1 MINRILRKTIV
12 RISETVVMLCL
23 LLPAM
28 SLQAMAASKISVSG
42 TVTSQIED
50 EPLAGASVRIKG
62 TSLGVTTDVDGKYEI
77 LAEKGQVLQFSY
89 IGYKSKEVTI
99 DRNVINV
106 ALDEDRTLLDDVVV
120 VGYGTMKRSD
130 ITGSVVSVGADE
142 IKKTIVTSVDQA
154 LQGRAAGVQ
163 VTQNS
168 GSPGG
173 GISVAIRGVNSL
185 NGNEPLYVIDGVAV
199 DGKSSDGKTSALST
213 VNPSD
218 IMSIEVLKDA
228 SATAIYG
235 SRASNGVVLITT
247 RHGQAGKTRVTYE
260 GYYALQQIPKRLK
273 TMNLRQYAQLYN
285 ERVEVLGWGER
296 EEFADPS
303 VLGDGTD
310 WQKEIFGNAGMWNH
324 QVSVSGGTESTQ
336 FLVSGSYTDQKGIA
350 VGSGFERFT
359 ARINVDTKI
368 TKWLQIGAQ
377 SSLSHTK
384 RNNTIDDNGVIQ
396 TALRQLPEVP
406 ARNPDGSWGYQE
418 NNQLGIYYTNPLA
431 DALTRTNYNKG
442 LQAMVNA
449 YANVTLLPGLTAR
462 VEYGGTFDYG
472 NWYFFQPEMTI
483 GQFTQN
489 SNSQRQS
496 SNSRYTSFKQYITY
510 MRDFGKH
517 GINIMAG
524 HESQESKWE
533 NFSASRQGYLFNNV
547 TSINVGDLKTASNDS
562 GSGCFAIESYYGRLN
577 YNFDNRYLFTAT
589 LRADGSSAFG
599 PDNRWGWFPS
609 VALAWRM
616 KNESFLKKVD
626 WLSDA
631 KLRLG
636 WGLVGNQNA
645 GNYAYGSTMTTWA
658 TAWGSGFAPGNFA
671 NRKLKWE
678 ETHSYNI
685 GLDLAMF
692 NNRVEFIFDAYLK
705 NTDNLLMQAA
715 LPAYI
720 SGVIASPWVN
730 TGEMRN
736 KGFEFT
742 LNTVNISNRDLTWTS
757 GLTFSLNRNKVLKL
771 YTESTGIQGKIG
783 NDVFTYTTVGNPV
796 AQFYGYKVIG
806 MFEKESDFYKKD
818 ANGDFILDAS
828 GNRQFVAIPENKEIK
843 YGTGVWY
850 GDYIYEDLNDDG
862 VIDEKDRTYIGN
874 PEPKF
879 SFGFNNTITWKGFDF
894 NLFLTGSVGNDGYNY
909 LLQEQSDPANR
920 WSTLASVCDFTKVGL
935 IDPDGERT
943 LDNMYVTNPGAST
956 YRIDQAASNQNS
968 RTSNVYVEDASY
980 LRIKNLSLGYTL
992 PASFTRKFSV
1002 ESLRVYCNI
1011 QNLYTFT
1018 KYKGYDPEIGAYN
1031 QQVLLRGIDYARY
1044 PSQRM
1049 FTFGLNLSL

>member
-533 NFSASRQGYLFNNV
+533 NLSASRQGYLFNNV
-547 TSINVGDLKTASNDS
+547 TSINVGDLKTASNGS

-671 NRKLKWE
+671 NSKLKWE

-771 YTESTGIQGKIG
+771 YTEGTGIQGKIG

>member
-99 DRNVINV
+99 DRNVINA

-533 NFSASRQGYLFNNV
+533 NLSASRQGYLFNNV
-547 TSINVGDLKTASNDS
+547 TSINVGDLKTASNGS

-671 NRKLKWE
+671 NSKLKWE

-850 GDYIYEDLNDDG
+850 GDYIYEDLNNDG